1 MGLSVDF
8 SSDQW
13 KLPKTYKILNF
24 TIFNSYMYYNLNTET
39 MDYIVLNKKSNNFSY
54 QLLISNKNK
63 GSGGS
68 VVAQQKC

>member
-1 MGLSVDF
+1 
-8 SSDQW
+8 
-13 KLPKTYKILNF
+13 
-24 TIFNSYMYYNLNTET
+24 MYYNLNTET

-68 VVAQQKC
+68 VVAQQKCYAKYLLKGNYKNKFDLYVIHLMLALG

>member
-1 MGLSVDF
+1 
-8 SSDQW
+8 
-13 KLPKTYKILNF
+13 
-24 TIFNSYMYYNLNTET
+24 MYYNLNTET